1 MEQTIKELGIY
12 ISDGNYSS
20 KYPRSEEFVEE
31 GVPFI
36 RGNNMVDY
44 DITDE
49 EMYYITPEKHALLLK
64 GHIKAGDVLI
74 TTRGNIGQ
82 VAIVPKR
89 HENSNINAQIVLL
102 RTNPEKLY
110 NRYLLWALQSN
121 RSKEQYLALQTGTAL
136 KQLPVGKLEQLS
148 IKITNINMQHGI
160 ADILDKVYAV
170 IRLRRKEL
178 QLFDD
183 LIKARFVE
191 MFGDMYLNS
200 KGWPEAKL
208 ESMADVVSGITKGRK
223 TKAEDLTEVP
233 YMAVSNVKDGYI
245 DWTTV
250 KTIEATQQEIEKY
263 RLLADDVLMT
273 EGGDP
278 DKVGRGAIIKEP
290 FENCIHQNHIFRV
303 RLDESMMR
311 PEFFAEYLQH
321 QRSKR
326 YFLGCAKQTT
336 GIASINMTQ
345 LRALPVLMPPLS
357 RQEEFVLFK
366 AQVNKSKVAVQ
377 AALDKAQLLFD
388 SLMQKYFE

>member
-1 MEQTIKELGIY
+1 MYVRLGEICDFQSGGTPSKNNQKFFDGDIPWIRTVALKGLGIDGSDAVNWITEEAIKQSAAKIVPANSIMIGTRVGVGKVAINLVDMSTSQDIVSLIGIDETRWCKEYLCKCLIGKSQYLNSQARGATIKG
-12 ISDGNYSS
+12 
-20 KYPRSEEFVEE
+20 
-31 GVPFI
+31 
-36 RGNNMVDY
+36 
-44 DITDE
+44 
-49 EMYYITPEKHALLLK
+49 
-64 GHIKAGDVLI
+64 
-74 TTRGNIGQ
+74 
-82 VAIVPKR
+82 
-89 HENSNINAQIVLL
+89 
-102 RTNPEKLY
+102 
-110 NRYLLWALQSN
+110 
-121 RSKEQYLALQTGTAL
+121 
-136 KQLPVGKLEQLS
+136 
-148 IKITNINMQHGI
+148 IKIDTLANLKIPEISIEKQYEVSRIIHKTRI
-160 ADILDKVYAV
+160 I
-170 IRLRRKEL
+170 IEQRKQEL
-178 QLFDD
+178 MNLNE
-183 LIKARFVE
+183 LMKARFVE

-250 KTIEATQQEIEKY
+250 KTIEATQQEIEQY

-290 FENCIHQNHIFRV
+290 LENCIHQNHIFRV
-303 RLDESMMR
+303 RLDESMIL

-357 RQEEFVLFK
+357 KQEEFVLFK

-377 AALDKAQLLFD
+377 KALDETQLLFD
-388 SLMQKYFE
+388 SLMQEYFG